1 MQPKCR
7 ENDINITSL
16 PQYNCLFAICIEVH
30 IWRLYW
36 EGTVWQIDQSSVD
49 SIDRATERDCTRGVY
64 IIILLQWRRRARLAI
79 ACGRHATIAILVAED
94 LLIRTDACYLL
105 TVQSLTKHSRRTT
118 KDDVDDCGSSTFRHK
133 HGGRRRP
140 ERAALSRPTP
150 RYRAANQRV
159 TSSPSI
165 LGDAGRQPGTR
176 LVISATTTFDG
187 HISHSVTR
195 MTAASR
201 LITATIDRSR
211 IQ

>member
-79 ACGRHATIAILVAED
+79 ACGRHATSYTCGWRPTDQNGRVLPADGVVCNEAFQED
-94 LLIRTDACYLL
+94 DERRHRRLWLRQRSVINTAGGGVLSGQRSADRRPDIEPPISALRRARQYSATLAGSRAHVSSSQRRRRLTDI
-105 TVQSLTKHSRRTT
+105 SLTASHVYDRRITT
-118 KDDVDDCGSSTFRHK
+118 DNWQLD
-133 HGGRRRP
+133 
-140 ERAALSRPTP
+140 
-150 RYRAANQRV
+150 YR
-159 TSSPSI
+159 S
-165 LGDAGRQPGTR
+165 L
-176 LVISATTTFDG
+176 
-187 HISHSVTR
+187 
-195 MTAASR
+195 
-201 LITATIDRSR
+201 
-211 IQ
+211 